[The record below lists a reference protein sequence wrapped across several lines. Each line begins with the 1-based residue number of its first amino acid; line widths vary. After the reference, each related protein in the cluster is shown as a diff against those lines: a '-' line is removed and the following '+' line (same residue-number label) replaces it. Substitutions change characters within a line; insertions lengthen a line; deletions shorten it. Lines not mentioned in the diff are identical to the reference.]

1 MIASI
6 FLTRGSLPAYHM
18 HGTRKKRHGLML
30 QCGEC
35 NFPAKPLPHFAGNRA
50 VNMKKAIILS
60 AGQGSRLGH
69 LTDNKPKCLI
79 EFNGRTL
86 LDRQLDALAAN
97 SIDEVVVVTGFR
109 DDQIEGA
116 LARRGDIG
124 PRVRTVYNPF
134 YKVADNLGSL
144 FVAREEIA
152 GDVLV
157 WNGDTLVSEE
167 LMARV
172 VGNQTQDGICVTIDR
187 KDGYDEDDMKV
198 VVDDAGRLH
207 AIGKRLDLAEVNAES
222 IGLLAFRG
230 AGAQTFRHAIERA
243 IRTSEGTTIWYL
255 RVIHQIAQEAPV
267 WTLDINGH
275 EWGEVDFPEDVESA
289 QALTARWD
297 AIRKPVAA

>member
-1 MIASI
+1 MV
-6 FLTRGSLPAYHM
+6 
-18 HGTRKKRHGLML
+18 
-30 QCGEC
+30 
-35 NFPAKPLPHFAGNRA
+35 KPLPQLAGSWA
-50 VNMKKAIILS
+50 HDMKKAIILS

-69 LTDNKPKCLI
+69 LTDDRPKCLI

-97 SIDEVVVVTGFR
+97 GVEEAVVVTGFR
-109 DDQIEGA
+109 DDQIEAA
-116 LARRGDIG
+116 LRRRGDAG

-144 FVAREEIA
+144 FVAKEEIV

-157 WNGDTLVSEE
+157 WNGDTLVSNE

-172 VGNQTQDGICVTIDR
+172 VGNRDRDGICVTIDR

-198 VVDDAGRLH
+198 VVDEAGRLH
-207 AIGKRLDLAEVNAES
+207 AIGKRLDLKKVNAES

-255 RVIHQIAQEAPV
+255 RVIHHLAQNGEV
-267 WTLDINGH
+267 WTLDISGE
-275 EWGEVDFPEDVESA
+275 EWGEVDFPEDVASA
-289 QALTARWD
+289 QALVKRWD
-297 AIRKPVAA
+297 AKREAKAA